1 LGIREIIFF
10 FFFLKHKMIGK
21 GVLLV
26 SVLVLFL
33 VIFGFLLYALV
44 QRKQPV
50 EIVATLP
57 LALPS
62 STVDDDGVISS
73 ISSIPAEIRA
83 PSSSSPFLIPK
94 TWMTTS
100 QFSHANAD
108 LLANVHHN
116 IGLNPD
122 YDFVFFD
129 DEACEQF
136 LDDHFDHDVREAFAR
151 LIPGAYRA
159 DLFRYCYLYVHGG
172 VYLDINK
179 TFMVPLSEIVQPHHE
194 MVLVQDRFPR
204 GIFQAFMAVRPR
216 HPLLRKAI
224 DACVKNVQE
233 KARVDSLAVAGPIL
247 LQNEFRNMYGAT
259 LENIHNPS
267 IGVLRLTLMTNRV
280 LNQNKKEVIHSHP
293 IDKHKFQRLSTKPHY
308 GSAKEYYADVFIPV
322 FPPAMTMSTRS
333 EKGGIPRTLCMTYSK
348 RAIPNLL
355 KPIVDHNVA
364 MSEGWNIE
372 CFHESSRRQFIQQH
386 FGAKV
391 LYAYDQLIPGAYRA
405 DLFRFCFLYERGGV
419 YMDVNKKLVLPLQSI
434 PCTAFDVLLVRD
446 LDGAN
451 IANCFI
457 VSQPKLPFWKEVVQG
472 VVANVLTRF
481 YGKNSLDPTGPGLLR
496 KVFDRY
502 FNTTEGLP
510 RQRGVH
516 TLKGVRVMVW
526 DFVNDGNQLV
536 IVNENNQRV
545 VDFAP
550 IAKQVRNKVMID
562 NTGIQYYETL
572 YHRRQIYR

>member
-1 LGIREIIFF
+1 
-10 FFFLKHKMIGK
+10 MIGK

-33 VIFGFLLYALV
+33 TIFGFILYALV

-62 STVDDDGVISS
+62 AVDADSIISS
-73 ISSIPAEIRA
+73 LGRSLHETAA
-83 PSSSSPFLIPK
+83 PSSSFLIPK

-116 IGLNPD
+116 LGLNPD

-179 TFMVPLSEIVQPHHE
+179 KFLVPLSEIVMPHHE

-216 HPLLRKAI
+216 HPLLRNAI

-247 LQNEFRNMYGAT
+247 LQNEFRKMYGAT
-259 LENIHNPS
+259 LENTHNPS
-267 IGVLRLTLMTNRV
+267 IGVLRLTIMTNRV
-280 LNQNKKEVIHSHP
+280 VNQNKKEVIHPHP
-293 IDKHKFQRLSTKPHY
+293 IDKQKFQRLSTKPHY
-308 GSAKEYYADVFIPV
+308 GGVREYYADVFIPV
-322 FPPAMTMSTRS
+322 FPSVISTRPP
-333 EKGGIPRTLCMTYSK
+333 ETGTIIPHTLCMTYSK

-355 KPIVDHNVA
+355 KPIVDHNLS
-364 MSEGWNIE
+364 MSEGWDME
-372 CFHESSRRQFIQQH
+372 CFHESTRRQFLQQY

-391 LYAYDQLIPGAYRA
+391 LYAYDQLVPGAYRA
-405 DLFRFCFLYERGGV
+405 DLFRYCFLYERGGV
-419 YMDVNKKLVLPLQSI
+419 YLDMNKKLLLPLKDIS
-434 PCTAFDVLLVRD
+434 CSGYDLLLVRD
-446 LDGAN
+446 LDSAN
-451 IANCFI
+451 VASSFI
-457 VSQPKLPFWKEVVQG
+457 ISKPRLPFWKEVVHA

-481 YGKNSLDPTGPGLLR
+481 YGENSLDPTGPGLLR

-516 TLKGVRVMVW
+516 TMKGLRVMVW
-526 DFVNDGNQLV
+526 NLERDGDNMV
-536 IVNENNQRV
+536 IINENNQRV
-545 VDFAP
+545 VDIAP
-550 IAKQVRNKVMID
+550 LAPERRNKTMTD
-562 NTGIQYYETL
+562 NTGVENYAVL
-572 YHRRQIYR
+572 YDRQQIYR